1 MHFQSLSFTLI
12 DSFTG
17 SPFDLG
23 HYKRTL
29 FVSSVVFLMTDR
41 LQTLHNNSC
50 GDLLVWAVLPHL
62 EQPNSTG
69 PAYSYSYW
77 LLGEARRPFSPSD
90 WLELNPLL
98 PPPRPFF
105 REDVGQTRP
114 AGSAGNRS
122 NNEVRQVYHE
132 KRRSGQCAQT
142 Y

>member
-17 SPFDLG
+17 SRFDLG
-23 HYKRTL
+23 HDKHTL
-29 FVSSVVFLMTDR
+29 FVSSVVCLLTNR
-41 LQTLHNNSC
+41 LQTLHNNRC
-50 GDLLVWAVLPHL
+50 GDELVWAGLPHL
-62 EQPNSTG
+62 DQPNNTG
-69 PAYSYSYW
+69 PAYSYAHW
-77 LLGEARRPFSPSD
+77 LLGEAHRPFSPSH
-90 WLELNPLL
+90 WLELTPLL
-98 PPPRPFF
+98 PLPRPFF
-105 REDVGQTRP
+105 RGDVGQVPP